1 MKYIFFFILSIFIS
15 CLVPSC
21 NDQDEILMEGSLTV
35 TFKNRPQELI
45 INIYSMQ
52 SMNTP
57 IWSTPSEGKKEFK
70 LPLNIGNYVIKPT
83 SPTSSFF
90 ELAFQ
95 IRQGKES
102 IISYDERNQGKVS
115 TPH

>member
-21 NDQDEILMEGSLTV
+21 NDQDEILMEGSLTI
-35 TFKNRPQELI
+35 TFKNPPQELI
-45 INIYSMQ
+45 INIYSM
-52 SMNTP
+52 
-57 IWSTPSEGKKEFK
+57 

-102 IISYDERNQGKVS
+102 MISYDERNQGKVS